1 MKNTKTNSEK
11 KMQKGLKG
19 MGLFIKKNRTAL
31 LIFSITFV
39 ASCFVSFIRIAS
51 STTIASKS
59 ISEYEI
65 GQIADETIVAERALA
80 PTAESPASVEKD
92 EQIIRKGFPVTKEQY
107 EKLQKMANSPAY
119 IDYTSFLYSVLY
131 LLLLMAL
138 AFFLFG
144 RPTLGYSISF
154 KELGMDCVCFLLIY
168 TIVSL
173 CVSILDVKSEFTLA
187 VFLPSSFCVFVIAII
202 FGHRNAI
209 CFSVVA
215 AFGAFNAS
223 GYMVMP
229 FLYLMATS
237 LISVRLVYQ
246 VARRTQMV
254 WVSLGQAVFNV
265 FFLLAFK
272 LIFHLSASG
281 SQLAFLGVAF
291 NGFISAILALGFL
304 TPIELALNTASVFR
318 LMDLSDQNTPTLMK
332 MLEVATGTYN
342 HSIMVAAL
350 AESAC
355 EKIGANAL
363 LARVAAYYHDIGK
376 IDNPEYFTE
385 NQLDG
390 ENIHNDINPS
400 LSVSIIK
407 SHVRRGVEKAKEL
420 NLPEPVIKIISEH
433 HGNQVIEWFYMKAK
447 EKDPNVDPADYSYTE
462 NPPSTRES
470 AVVMLADT
478 VEAACKSLGKN
489 PSYSAL
495 DNKISELMNA
505 KIAAKQMDNCKLTFR
520 DLRQIH
526 DAFQQFLAG
535 YYHSRVKYPGQVD
548 QEDGPQPAQNNAQN
562 AQVKNPAPKSQLS
575 VLTSPNPRESLPE
588 QKNERKAEK
597 KTENNRKESVEN
609 KKSEPK
615 ATKRTASGNST
626 RGKGQKIDG

>member
-1 MKNTKTNSEK
+1 MKNSKTNSDK
-11 KMQKGLKG
+11 KIQKGFKG
-19 MGLFIKKNRTAL
+19 AGIYLRKNKTAL
-31 LIFSITFV
+31 LIFGITFA

-80 PTAESPASVEKD
+80 ATAENPVSVEKG
-92 EQIIRKGFPVTKEQY
+92 EQIIRKGFAVTKDQY
-107 EKLQKMANSPAY
+107 DKLQKMANSPAY
-119 IDYTSFLYSVLY
+119 IDYLSFLYSVLY

-144 RPTLGYSISF
+144 KPSLGYNINS

-173 CVSILDVKSEFTLA
+173 CVSILDVSSEFSLA
-187 VFLPSSFCVFVIAII
+187 VFLPSSFCVFLIAII
-202 FGHRNAI
+202 FGHRNALY
-209 CFSVVA
+209 FSIVA
-215 AFGAFNAS
+215 AFGVFNAS

-229 FLYLMATS
+229 FLYLLATS

-246 VARRTQMV
+246 VSRRTQMV
-254 WVSLGQAVFNV
+254 WVSLGQAVFNLL
-265 FFLLAFK
+265 FLLIFK
-272 LIFHLSASG
+272 LIFHLSATG

-318 LMDLSDQNTPTLMK
+318 LMDLSDQNTPVLKK

-363 LARVAAYYHDIGK
+363 LARVASYYHDIGK

-420 NLPEPVIKIISEH
+420 NLPEPVIKIIGEH
-433 HGNQVIEWFYMKAK
+433 HGNQVIEWFYAKAK
-447 EKDPNVDPADYSYTE
+447 EKDPNVDTADYSYTE

-505 KIAAKQMDNCKLTFR
+505 KITAKQMDNCGLTFQ
-520 DLRQIH
+520 DLRRIH

-548 QEDGPQPAQNNAQN
+548 EGETAPAAQNNPQPQQA
-562 AQVKNPAPKSQLS
+562 KAPLPKPQLS
-575 VLTSPNPRESLPE
+575 VLTATGTE
-588 QKNERKAEK
+588 KKAEDSRKIIKEAK
-597 KTENNRKESVEN
+597 KTE
-609 KKSEPK
+609 PK
-615 ATKRTASGNST
+615 PAKRAASRNST
-626 RGKGQKIDG
+626 KDKQ

>member
-11 KMQKGLKG
+11 KIQKGFKG
-19 MGLFIKKNRTAL
+19 LGIYLRKNKTAL
-31 LIFSITFV
+31 LIFGITFAV
-39 ASCFVSFIRIAS
+39 SSFVSFIRIAS

-80 PTAESPASVEKD
+80 ATAENPVSVEKD
-92 EQIIRKGFPVTKEQY
+92 EQIIRKGFAVTKEQY

-119 IDYTSFLYSVLY
+119 IDYSSFIYSVIY

-138 AFFLFG
+138 AFFLLG
-144 RPTLGYSISF
+144 KPSLGYNINSR
-154 KELGMDCVCFLLIY
+154 ELGMDCVCFLLIY
-168 TIVSL
+168 TIVSIS
-173 CVSILDVKSEFTLA
+173 VSILDVKSEFTLA

-202 FGHRNAI
+202 FGHRNAMH
-209 CFSVVA
+209 FSIIA
-215 AFGAFNAS
+215 AFGVFNAS

-229 FLYLMATS
+229 FLYLLATS

-246 VARRTQMV
+246 VTRRTQMV
-254 WVSLGQAVFNV
+254 WVSLGQAVFNLL
-265 FFLLAFK
+265 FLLIFK
-272 LIFHLSASG
+272 LIFHLSALG

-318 LMDLSDQNTPTLMK
+318 LMDLSDQNTPILKK

-363 LARVAAYYHDIGK
+363 LARVSSYYHDIGK

-420 NLPEPVIKIISEH
+420 NLPEPVIRIISEH
-433 HGNQVIEWFYMKAK
+433 HGNQVIEWFYAKAK

-495 DNKISELMNA
+495 DNKISDLINA
-505 KIAAKQMDNCKLTFR
+505 KIAAKQMDNCGLTFQ
-520 DLRQIH
+520 DLRRIH

-548 QEDGPQPAQNNAQN
+548 EESNVPAVQANPGSTQNIQA
-562 AQVKNPAPKSQLS
+562 KFPSSKGQLS
-575 VLTSPNPRESLPE
+575 VLTASNSKETPAE
-588 QKNERKAEK
+588 QKNERKTEK
-597 KTENNRKESVEN
+597 KAENIRNERPEN

-615 ATKRTASGNST
+615 SAKRASARNST
-626 RGKGQKIDG
+626 KERQ

>member
-1 MKNTKTNSEK
+1 MKNSKTNSEK
-11 KMQKGLKG
+11 KIQKGFKG
-19 MGLFIKKNRTAL
+19 LGIYLRKNKTAL
-31 LIFSITFV
+31 LIFGITFAV
-39 ASCFVSFIRIAS
+39 SSFVSFIRIAS

-80 PTAESPASVEKD
+80 ATAENPVSVEKD
-92 EQIIRKGFPVTKEQY
+92 EQIIRKGFAVTKEQY

-119 IDYTSFLYSVLY
+119 IDYSSFIYSVIY
-131 LLLLMAL
+131 LLLLTAL
-138 AFFLFG
+138 AVFLFAKAS
-144 RPTLGYSISF
+144 LGYVISA

-168 TIVSL
+168 TIVSVS
-173 CVSILDVKSEFTLA
+173 VSILDVSSQFSLA
-187 VFLPSSFCVFVIAII
+187 VFLPSSFCVFLIAII
-202 FGHRNAI
+202 FGHRNAMH
-209 CFSVVA
+209 FSIIA
-215 AFGAFNAS
+215 AFGVFNAS

-229 FLYLMATS
+229 FLYLLATS

-246 VARRTQMV
+246 VTRRTQMV
-254 WVSLGQAVFNV
+254 WVSLGQAVFNLL
-265 FFLLAFK
+265 FLLIFK
-272 LIFHLSASG
+272 LIFHLSAVG

-318 LMDLSDQNTPTLMK
+318 LMDLSDQNTPILKK

-363 LARVAAYYHDIGK
+363 LARVSSYYHDIGK

-420 NLPEPVIKIISEH
+420 NLPEPVIRIISEH
-433 HGNQVIEWFYMKAK
+433 HGNQVIEWFYAKAK

-495 DNKISELMNA
+495 DNKISDLINA
-505 KIAAKQMDNCKLTFR
+505 KIAAKQMDNCGLTFQ
-520 DLRQIH
+520 DLRRIH

-548 QEDGPQPAQNNAQN
+548 EESNVPAVQANPGSTQNIQA
-562 AQVKNPAPKSQLS
+562 KFPSSKGQLS
-575 VLTSPNPRESLPE
+575 VLTASNSKETPAE
-588 QKNERKAEK
+588 QKNERKTEK
-597 KTENNRKESVEN
+597 KAENIRNERPEN

-615 ATKRTASGNST
+615 SAKRASARNST
-626 RGKGQKIDG
+626 KERQ

>member
-1 MKNTKTNSEK
+1 MGIYLRKNK
-11 KMQKGLKG
+11 LVV
-19 MGLFIKKNRTAL
+19 
-31 LIFSITFV
+31 LIFSITF
-39 ASCFVSFIRIAS
+39 ALSCFVSFIRIAS

-80 PTAESPASVEKD
+80 PTAENPVSVEKD

-119 IDYTSFLYSVLY
+119 IDYTSFFYSVLF
-131 LLLLMAL
+131 LLLLTAL
-138 AFFLFG
+138 AVFLFAKAS
-144 RPTLGYSISF
+144 LGYVISA
-154 KELGMDCVCFLLIY
+154 KELGMACVCFLLIY
-168 TIVSL
+168 TIVSVS
-173 CVSILDVKSEFTLA
+173 VSILDVSSQFSLA
-187 VFLPSSFCVFVIAII
+187 VFLPSSFCVFLIAII
-202 FGHRNAI
+202 FGHRTAI
-209 CFSVVA
+209 NFSIIA
-215 AFGAFNAS
+215 AFGVFNAS

-229 FLYLMATS
+229 FLYLLGTS
-237 LISVRLVYQ
+237 LVSVRLVYQ
-246 VARRTQMV
+246 VKRRTQMV
-254 WVSLGQAVFNV
+254 WVSLGQAFANM
-265 FFLLAFK
+265 FFLLMFK
-272 LIFHLSASG
+272 LIFHLSMEG
-281 SQLAFLGVAF
+281 SHIAFLGVAF

-318 LMDLSDQNTPTLMK
+318 LMDLSDQNTPILKK

-363 LARVAAYYHDIGK
+363 LARVSSYYHDIGK

-420 NLPEPVIKIISEH
+420 NLPEPVIRIISEH
-433 HGNQVIEWFYMKAK
+433 HGNQVIEWFYAKAK
-447 EKDPNVDPADYSYTE
+447 EKDPNVDPSDYSYTE

-495 DNKISELMNA
+495 DNKISDLINA
-505 KIAAKQMDNCKLTFR
+505 KIAAKQMDNCGLTFQ
-520 DLRQIH
+520 DLRRIH

-548 QEDGPQPAQNNAQN
+548 AEDNVQAPLGPANTPLPQQAKVPS
-562 AQVKNPAPKSQLS
+562 PKGQLS
-575 VLTSPNPRESLPE
+575 VLTVSATD
-588 QKNERKAEK
+588 RKTEKKLEK
-597 KTENNRKESVEN
+597 KTEKRQKKEGRE
-609 KKSEPK
+609 KK
-615 ATKRTASGNST
+615 
-626 RGKGQKIDG
+626 

>member
-1 MKNTKTNSEK
+1 MKNSKTNSEK
-11 KMQKGLKG
+11 KIQKGFKG
-19 MGLFIKKNRTAL
+19 MGIYLRKNKL
-31 LIFSITFV
+31 VVLIFSITF
-39 ASCFVSFIRIAS
+39 ALSCFVSFIRIAS

-80 PTAESPASVEKD
+80 PTAENPVSVEKD

-119 IDYTSFLYSVLY
+119 IDYTSFFYSVLF
-131 LLLLMAL
+131 LLLLTAL
-138 AFFLFG
+138 AVFLFAKAS
-144 RPTLGYSISF
+144 LGYVISA
-154 KELGMDCVCFLLIY
+154 KELGMACVCFLLIY
-168 TIVSL
+168 TIVSVS
-173 CVSILDVKSEFTLA
+173 VSILDVSSQFSLA
-187 VFLPSSFCVFVIAII
+187 VFLPSSFCVFLIAII
-202 FGHRNAI
+202 FGHRTAI
-209 CFSVVA
+209 NFSIIA
-215 AFGAFNAS
+215 AFGVFNAS

-229 FLYLMATS
+229 FLYLLGTS
-237 LISVRLVYQ
+237 LVSVRLVYQ
-246 VARRTQMV
+246 VKRRTQMV
-254 WVSLGQAVFNV
+254 WVSLGQAFANM
-265 FFLLAFK
+265 FFLLMFK
-272 LIFHLSASG
+272 LIFHLSMEG
-281 SQLAFLGVAF
+281 SHIAFLGVAF

-318 LMDLSDQNTPTLMK
+318 LMDLSDQNTPILKK

-363 LARVAAYYHDIGK
+363 LARVSSYYHDIGK

-420 NLPEPVIKIISEH
+420 NLPEPVIRIISEH
-433 HGNQVIEWFYMKAK
+433 HGNQVIEWFYAKAK
-447 EKDPNVDPADYSYTE
+447 EKDPNVDPSDYSYTE

-495 DNKISELMNA
+495 DNKISDLINA
-505 KIAAKQMDNCKLTFR
+505 KIAAKQMDNCGLTFQ
-520 DLRQIH
+520 DLRRIH

-548 QEDGPQPAQNNAQN
+548 AEDNVQAPLGPANTPLPQQAKVPS
-562 AQVKNPAPKSQLS
+562 PKGQLS
-575 VLTSPNPRESLPE
+575 VLTVSATD
-588 QKNERKAEK
+588 RKTEKKLEK
-597 KTENNRKESVEN
+597 KTEKRQKKEGRE
-609 KKSEPK
+609 KK
-615 ATKRTASGNST
+615 
-626 RGKGQKIDG
+626 

>member
-1 MKNTKTNSEK
+1 MSGRSYRLTKMKNSKTNSEK
-11 KMQKGLKG
+11 KIQKGFKG
-19 MGLFIKKNRTAL
+19 MGIYLRKNKL
-31 LIFSITFV
+31 VVLIFSITF
-39 ASCFVSFIRIAS
+39 ALSCFVSFIRIAS

-80 PTAESPASVEKD
+80 PTAENPVSVEKD

-119 IDYTSFLYSVLY
+119 IDYTSFFYSVLF
-131 LLLLMAL
+131 LLLLTAL
-138 AFFLFG
+138 AVFLFAKAS
-144 RPTLGYSISF
+144 LGYVISA
-154 KELGMDCVCFLLIY
+154 KELGMACVCFLLIY
-168 TIVSL
+168 TIVSVS
-173 CVSILDVKSEFTLA
+173 VSILDVSSQFSLA
-187 VFLPSSFCVFVIAII
+187 VFLPSSFCVFLIAII
-202 FGHRNAI
+202 FGHRTAI
-209 CFSVVA
+209 NFSIIA
-215 AFGAFNAS
+215 AFGVFNAS

-229 FLYLMATS
+229 FLYLLGTS
-237 LISVRLVYQ
+237 LVSVRLVYQ
-246 VARRTQMV
+246 VKRRTQMV
-254 WVSLGQAVFNV
+254 WVSLGQAFANM
-265 FFLLAFK
+265 FFLLMFK
-272 LIFHLSASG
+272 LIFHLSMEG
-281 SQLAFLGVAF
+281 SHIAFLGVAF

-318 LMDLSDQNTPTLMK
+318 LMDLSDQNTPILKK

-363 LARVAAYYHDIGK
+363 LARVSSYYHDIGK

-420 NLPEPVIKIISEH
+420 NLPEPVIRIISEH
-433 HGNQVIEWFYMKAK
+433 HGNQVIEWFYAKAK
-447 EKDPNVDPADYSYTE
+447 EKDPNVDPSDYSYTE

-495 DNKISELMNA
+495 DNKISDLINA
-505 KIAAKQMDNCKLTFR
+505 KIAAKQMDNCGLTFQ
-520 DLRQIH
+520 DLRRIH

-548 QEDGPQPAQNNAQN
+548 AEDNVQAPLGPANTPLPQQAKVPS
-562 AQVKNPAPKSQLS
+562 PKGQLS
-575 VLTSPNPRESLPE
+575 VLTVSATD
-588 QKNERKAEK
+588 RKTEKKLEK
-597 KTENNRKESVEN
+597 KTEKRQKKEGRE
-609 KKSEPK
+609 KK
-615 ATKRTASGNST
+615 
-626 RGKGQKIDG
+626 

>member
-1 MKNTKTNSEK
+1 MKNSKTNSEK
-11 KMQKGLKG
+11 KIQKGFKG
-19 MGLFIKKNRTAL
+19 MGIYLRKNKL
-31 LIFSITFV
+31 VVLIFSITF
-39 ASCFVSFIRIAS
+39 ALSCFVSFIRIAS

-80 PTAESPASVEKD
+80 PTAENPVSVEKD

-119 IDYTSFLYSVLY
+119 IDYTSFFYSVLF
-131 LLLLMAL
+131 LLLLTAL
-138 AFFLFG
+138 AVFLFAKAS
-144 RPTLGYSISF
+144 LGYVISA
-154 KELGMDCVCFLLIY
+154 KELGMACVCFLLIY
-168 TIVSL
+168 TIVSVS
-173 CVSILDVKSEFTLA
+173 VSILDVSSQFSLA
-187 VFLPSSFCVFVIAII
+187 VFLPSSFCVFLIAII
-202 FGHRNAI
+202 FGHRTAI
-209 CFSVVA
+209 NFSIIA
-215 AFGAFNAS
+215 AFGVFNAS

-229 FLYLMATS
+229 FLYLLGTS
-237 LISVRLVYQ
+237 LVSVRLVYQ
-246 VARRTQMV
+246 VKRRTQMV
-254 WVSLGQAVFNV
+254 WVSLGQAFANM
-265 FFLLAFK
+265 FFLLMFK
-272 LIFHLSASG
+272 LIFHLSMEG
-281 SQLAFLGVAF
+281 SHIAFLGVAF

-318 LMDLSDQNTPTLMK
+318 LMDLSDQNTPILKK

-342 HSIMVAAL
+342 HLIMVAAL

-363 LARVAAYYHDIGK
+363 LARVSSYYHDIGK

-420 NLPEPVIKIISEH
+420 NLPEPVIRIISEH
-433 HGNQVIEWFYMKAK
+433 HGNQVIEWFYAKAK
-447 EKDPNVDPADYSYTE
+447 EKDPNVDPSDYSYTE

-495 DNKISELMNA
+495 DNKISDLINA
-505 KIAAKQMDNCKLTFR
+505 KIAAKQMDNCGLTFQ
-520 DLRQIH
+520 DLRRIH

-548 QEDGPQPAQNNAQN
+548 AEDNVQAPLGPANTPLPQQAKVPS
-562 AQVKNPAPKSQLS
+562 PKGQLS
-575 VLTSPNPRESLPE
+575 VLTVSATD
-588 QKNERKAEK
+588 RKTEKKLEK
-597 KTENNRKESVEN
+597 KTEKRQKKEGRE
-609 KKSEPK
+609 KK
-615 ATKRTASGNST
+615 
-626 RGKGQKIDG
+626 